1 MATPVIMPKLGL
13 AMEFGT
19 LLHWLKAEGDSVRQ
33 GEAIAEIETEKAT
46 AEIEAPAGGR
56 LGRPLVAAGVQ
67 VPVTTLLVH
76 ILTGDEAEPDG
87 GGGRVRLTPAA
98 RKAARDLGLDDEEVA
113 RAFPAGRV
121 TREEVEAWA
130 AGQATAAAAV
140 AAPVAPAPAAPPAPV
155 AAGEPVR
162 RPLTVM
168 RRAIARR
175 MLESLQGSAQLTLTA
190 EADVSALVQFRA
202 ALAPA
207 FEQEHGF
214 RPTYTD
220 FLVMAMA
227 RAVPA
232 VPQINARWG
241 QEAVEL
247 LPEAHVGVAVA
258 LDDGL
263 IVPVIPSA
271 QSLSLVAIGRQVRDL
286 AQRAREGRLIP
297 GEASGST
304 ITLTNLGPEGIDA
317 FTPVLNPPEVAILG
331 AGRVR
336 EIPVLTDGQLAVR
349 SVMTLSLTIDH
360 RVVDGAPGA
369 RYLRRVAELLA
380 QPALLLAG

>member
-13 AMEFGT
+13 AMAFGT
-19 LLHWLKAEGDSVRQ
+19 LLHWLKAEGDTVRQ
-33 GEAIAEIETEKAT
+33 GEVIAEIETEKAT

-56 LGRPLVAAGVQ
+56 LGRLLVAPGTQ

-76 ILTGDEAEPDG
+76 ILAEGEAEPDDA
-87 GGGRVRLTPAA
+87 GGRVRLSPAA
-98 RKAARDLGLDDEEVA
+98 RKAARDLGLDDAEIA

-130 AGQATAAAAV
+130 ANRAKTAAAAV
-140 AAPVAPAPAAPPAPV
+140 AVVAPEPA
-155 AAGEPVR
+155 R

-168 RRAIARR
+168 RRAIAHR

-190 EADVSALVQFRA
+190 EVDVSALVQFREA
-202 ALAPA
+202 HAPA

-227 RAVPA
+227 RAVPT

-241 QEAVEL
+241 PEAIEL
-247 LPEAHVGVAVA
+247 LPEVHVGVAVA

-263 IVPVIPSA
+263 IVPVIRSA
-271 QSLSLVAIGRQVRDL
+271 ESLRLVAIGRQVRDL

-317 FTPVLNPPEVAILG
+317 FTPVLNAPEVAILG

-336 EIPVLTDGQLAVR
+336 EIPVLVDGQLAVR

-369 RYLRRVAELLA
+369 RYLRRVAALLA
-380 QPALLLAG
+380 QPVLLLAG